1 MELIKDKKPKLFEEY
16 EGIIIK
22 AMNKGTERIKTLDKF
37 VDNYIEA
44 FRTIEERK
52 QIKELTY
59 QIENSIYDIFRQ
71 RENMLKEIDLSYAF
85 SSHLIALT
93 TARAKAYINAI
104 DRIEEYYKDN
114 KISNFLKEYKNL

>member
-22 AMNKGTERIKTLDKF
+22 AINKGTERVKSLDKF

-59 QIENSIYDIFRQ
+59 QIENVM
-71 RENMLKEIDLSYAF
+71 N
-85 SSHLIALT
+85 LIK
-93 TARAKAYINAI
+93 RKKKYVERN
-104 DRIEEYYKDN
+104 
-114 KISNFLKEYKNL
+114 